1 MKKFTV
7 KSSKNIF
14 AAEDIGTTYYTT
26 DINQI
31 LDFLKDEDANIWLIG
46 SFELE
51 GLDALNL
58 ENNLFGSKIIG
69 DILYICVTDGSD
81 ININGN
87 MVDPESALDDY
98 DVEELS
104 AYIRPADDEILRR
117 WITPSEIYEPD
128 MNEMAPRLMD
138 EGYSFVDLMEDAK
151 EFTE

>member
-14 AAEDIGTTYYTT
+14 AEEDIGTTYYTT
-26 DINQI
+26 DVNQI
-31 LDFLKDEDANIWLIG
+31 LDFLKDEDSNIWLIG
-46 SFELE
+46 AFELD

-104 AYIRPADDEILRR
+104 AYIRPADDEVLRR
-117 WITPSEIYEPD
+117 WITTSEIYEPD
-128 MNEMAPRLMD
+128 MDKIAPILMG
-138 EGYSFVDLMEDAK
+138 EGYYFIDLMEAAK
-151 EFTE
+151 EFIE